1 MKRRECLRILGAGA
15 LIPWSAEL
23 AFAAGPA
30 SRYRNLL
37 VLVELKGGNDGLNTV
52 IPYADPAYRE
62 LRPQL
67 AIARDRVVPL
77 DEQIGLHPALEPLLP
92 LWKAKEVAI
101 VEGVGYPQPNLS
113 HFRSIEIWDTA
124 SASDEYLD
132 QGWLTQVFEHAATP
146 SGFAADGVVVGSQEL
161 GPLSG
166 GATRAIA
173 LADPAQFSRQAGQME
188 AVSASSHNPALA
200 HLLKV
205 ESDIHQAASRL
216 HGHYEFRTEFPRHG
230 FGNNLKTAAE
240 VVATSSGVAVVKI
253 SLNGFDTHSNQLAT
267 QQRLLGEFA
276 TGLAAFRAALQEI
289 GHWDS
294 TLVLTYAEFGRRPHE
309 NGSGGTDHGTAS
321 VHLALGG
328 RVQGG
333 LYGKRPSLTDLD
345 GGNPRHAVDF
355 RQLYA
360 TVVERWWSVPASGL
374 FGGHRPLLDIIRA

>member
-1 MKRRECLRILGAGA
+1 MKRREFLRVLGAGA

-23 AFAAGPA
+23 AFAAAPPG
-30 SRYRNLL
+30 RYRNLL

-52 IPYADPAYRE
+52 IPYADSLYRE

-67 AIARDRVVPL
+67 AIPRDRILPL
-77 DEQIGLHPALEPLLP
+77 DERSALHPALEPLLP

-124 SASDEYLD
+124 SASNEYLD
-132 QGWLTQVFEHAATP
+132 KGWLTQVFEHAATP
-146 SGFAADGVVVGSQEL
+146 VAFAADGVVVGSQEL

-173 LADPAQFSRQAGQME
+173 LADPEQFSRQAGTME
-188 AVSASSHNPALA
+188 AAPGNSTNPALA

-205 ESDIHQAASRL
+205 ENDIHEAANRL
-216 HGHYEFRTEFPRHG
+216 HGHHDFRTEFPRHG
-230 FGNNLKTAAE
+230 FGNNLRTAAE
-240 VVATSSGVAVVKI
+240 VVAASSGVAAVKI

-267 QQRLLGEFA
+267 QQRLLDELA
-276 TGLAAFRAALQEI
+276 TGLAAFRSAMQEL
-289 GHWDS
+289 GRWDS
-294 TLVLTYAEFGRRPHE
+294 TLVLTYAEFGRRPRE

-328 RVQGG
+328 RVRGG
-333 LYGKRPSLTDLD
+333 FHGRRPSLTDLD
-345 GGNPRHAVDF
+345 GGNLRYAVDF

-374 FGGHRPLLDIIRA
+374 FGGRYAPLDIVRA